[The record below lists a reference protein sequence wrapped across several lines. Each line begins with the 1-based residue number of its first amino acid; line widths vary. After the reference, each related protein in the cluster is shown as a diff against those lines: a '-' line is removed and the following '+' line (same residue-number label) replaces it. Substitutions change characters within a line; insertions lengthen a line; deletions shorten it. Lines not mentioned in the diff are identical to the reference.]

1 MTALL
6 ERAVAEDVVN
16 PGGFDGRDDSVVA
29 AQPTRNDTA
38 GLSGFD
44 GRDDSVVAAQPT
56 RNDTT
61 GLGGFD
67 GRDDSVVAAQPT
79 SESDEPKRS
88 IPRTIGS
95 WLLTAVMVA
104 CLALAAA
111 VVVVPRL
118 IGAVPLTVLTGSMR
132 PTIQPGDLV
141 VSRRVDANDLRIG
154 DIVTFQPVSGDP
166 TLITHRVIDLTRN
179 LQGETVSVLTR
190 GDANGA
196 DDAPLVPAQVMGRMV
211 YRIPRV
217 GYLTNNT
224 GSALQLG
231 MFVGAGL
238 IAYAVITLIR
248 PEKDAAA
255 KEAAGEKT
263 DSDLTA
269 HDDDRKSSNV

>member
-6 ERAVAEDVVN
+6 DQDLAVEALDAADPVVAEVGGVVV
-16 PGGFDGRDDSVVA
+16 S
-29 AQPTRNDTA
+29 TRSTTA
-38 GLSGFD
+38 ECSL
-44 GRDDSVVAAQPT
+44 
-56 RNDTT
+56 
-61 GLGGFD
+61 
-67 GRDDSVVAAQPT
+67 
-79 SESDEPKRS
+79 DEPKRS
-88 IPRTIGS
+88 VVRSIGS
-95 WLLTAVMVA
+95 WALTALMVA
-104 CLALAAA
+104 CLALASA

-154 DIVTFQPVSGDP
+154 DVITFQPVNGDP
-166 TLITHRVIDLTRN
+166 TLVTHRVIDLTRN
-179 LQGETVSVLTR
+179 AQGETVSVLTR

-196 DDAPLVPAQVMGRMV
+196 DDAPLVPDQVMGRMA

-231 MFVGAGL
+231 MFVGVAL

-248 PEKDAAA
+248 PEKDQ
-255 KEAAGEKT
+255 EAEAVQPKK
-263 DSDLTA
+263 SFALA
-269 HDDDRKSSNV
+269 SQKLDDMEPSNV